1 MFETVTTNGAT
12 ILAQLGLWS
21 TLVWAATYIYM
32 SRKAQ
37 DLQDRMDVLD
47 WYIYEMEKEYGHII
61 DDYKQHVLD
70 DYLAEFGSFYS
81 DGEWVN

>member
-47 WYIYEMEKEYGHII
+47 WYIYEMEKDFGHVM
-61 DDYKQHVLD
+61 DDYV
-70 DYLAEFGSFYS
+70 DYYYS
-81 DGEWVN
+81 DGKWVN